1 MIVTTLTLGALLA
14 TPMAFAAKH
23 ANHSHHKTTVSS
35 TAVINVNK
43 ATAAQIASLKGIGPK
58 KAARIVAYRTQHG
71 QFATFDD
78 LDKVKGISANSV
90 KKLEKQNPGR
100 MKLR

>member
-1 MIVTTLTLGALLA
+1 MKKLLLSLLTIAALS
-14 TPMAFAAKH
+14 TSTFAFAAKTT
-23 ANHSHHKTTVSS
+23 HHKTHVTS
-35 TAVINVNK
+35 TAAVNINK
-43 ATAAQIASLKGIGPK
+43 ADASQIATLKGIGPK
-58 KAARIVAYRTQHG
+58 KAARIVAYRQQHG
-71 QFATFDD
+71 AFNTFDD